1 MHLDRNQCDR
11 VQMPSAN
18 SRSSRND
25 FRVHMMVFGS
35 LNAVL
40 LIQSSRIM
48 KRRGEKGQPCL
59 TPVVTLTVPP
69 FITWQVKFSYNN
81 LIMFMIFA
89 GIP

>member
-1 MHLDRNQCDR
+1 MQ
-11 VQMPSAN
+11 SAN

-25 FRVHMMVFGS
+25 FKVYMMVFGS

-48 KRRGEKGQPCL
+48 KRRGENRQPCL
-59 TPVVTLTVPP
+59 TPVVTLAVPP
-69 FITWQVKFSYNN
+69 CITWQVKFSYNN
-81 LIMFMIFA
+81 LIMFMIFS